1 MVCIMLQLILQVTIA
16 DETEWMILCHLV
28 NAKLCI
34 HRSEKCN
41 PLNSSVL
48 NDESGVEDNIS
59 ITEHVR

>member
-1 MVCIMLQLILQVTIA
+1 MKL
-16 DETEWMILCHLV
+16 EWMILCHLV